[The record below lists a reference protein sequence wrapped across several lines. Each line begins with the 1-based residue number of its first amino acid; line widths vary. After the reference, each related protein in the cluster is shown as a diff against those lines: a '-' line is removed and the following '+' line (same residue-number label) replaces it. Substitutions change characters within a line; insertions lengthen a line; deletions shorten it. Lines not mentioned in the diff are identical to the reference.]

1 MQNKAIW
8 DRLSALGG
16 VLFVVFFVVGVLLPG
31 SPPTVDDS
39 SSTVVSFFADNRGP
53 VLVGT
58 FLIGLGVLAMIWFV
72 SSLVE
77 AMRRADEGRLATA
90 ALIGFLLGFAA
101 ATVAA
106 LARASLAFSVAEIVE
121 PDEVR
126 ALFHLTLVMDAM
138 GSLLF
143 AAFAVAVGGAAIRTG
158 FLPSAWGWVSLVFGL
173 LLVVGATA
181 WSRDG
186 FWSPGGGVIWVV
198 NVAFVVY
205 VVVTSVLHFR
215 EVSRATAS

>member
-8 DRLSALGG
+8 DRLAALGG

-39 SSTVVSFFADNRGP
+39 SETVVSYFADNRGP

-58 FLIGLGVLAMIWFV
+58 LLIGLGVLAMIWFV
-72 SSLVE
+72 ASLVE
-77 AMRRADEGRLATA
+77 AMRRADESRLATA
-90 ALIGFLLGFAA
+90 ALIGFVLAFATG
-101 ATVAA
+101 TVAA
-106 LARASLAFSVAEIVE
+106 LIRASLAYSVAGIIE

-126 ALFHLTLVMDAM
+126 ALFHATLVIDAM
-138 GSLLF
+138 GTLMF
-143 AAFAVAVGGAAIRTG
+143 AAFAAAVGGAAFRTDV
-158 FLPSAWGWVSLVFGL
+158 LPSAWGWASGALAIL
-173 LLVVGATA
+173 AILTATA

-186 FWSPGGGVIWVV
+186 FWSPTGGLVWIGQI
-198 NVAFVVY
+198 AFVVY

-215 EVSRATAS
+215 EVSRAATT

>member
-16 VLFVVFFVVGVLLPG
+16 VLFVIFFVVGVLLPG

-39 SSTVVSFFADNRGP
+39 SGTVVSFFADNRGP

-90 ALIGFLLGFAA
+90 ALIGFLLAFAA

-186 FWSPGGGVIWVV
+186 FWSPGGGVVWVV

-215 EVSRATAS
+215 EVSRAAAS